1 MADQTSLIVGTYE
14 RLGGTGLVPLT
25 LCGDSMVVAP
35 SINGAP
41 DASFGLWSSRWQRF
55 FFVAEQESGRLVTC
69 DADLRTVG
77 ADAAAGGAAP
87 CHLAIDPDER
97 LLAVANYESGSVA
110 LFRIDAGVLPSS
122 PTAMRQLAGH
132 GTDPDRQA
140 GPHAHWVG
148 FGGDGRWLYVV
159 DLGTD
164 AVLRLSVDPEA
175 ATLGEAEIAYA
186 VPAGSGPRHLA
197 FHPAGRR
204 AYLVSELASTLT
216 VLDVDFRGTLT
227 PVQTLSTLPNGASDS
242 LGGAIVI
249 NAAADR
255 LYVTNRGHDS
265 IAVFALNPDGAT
277 LVQTMA
283 SGGASPRFLLLLEG
297 ERRLLVANEEGG
309 TVRQFGIEDDGRLEP
324 AGEPVEIPGAVFLAR
339 RPG

>member
-1 MADQTSLIVGTYE
+1 MADQTALIVGTYE

-25 LCGDSMVVAP
+25 LCGDSMTAAP
-35 SINGAP
+35 RVSGVP
-41 DASFGLWSSRWQRF
+41 DASFGRWSARWQRF
-55 FFVAEQESGRLVTC
+55 FFVVEQESGRLVTC
-69 DADLRTVG
+69 GADLGPVG
-77 ADAAAGGAAP
+77 AGAASGGAAP
-87 CHLAIDPDER
+87 CHLALDREER
-97 LLAVANYESGSVA
+97 FLAVANYESGSVA
-110 LFRIDAGVLPSS
+110 LFRIDAGALPPS
-122 PTAMRQLAGH
+122 PAAMHQLAGH
-132 GTDPDRQA
+132 GADPERQG

-148 FGGDGRWLYVV
+148 FGGDGQWLYVV

-164 AVLRLSVDPEA
+164 AVLRLPVDPDA
-175 ATLGEAEIAYA
+175 ATLGEPEIAYA
-186 VPAGSGPRHLA
+186 APAGSGPRHLA
-197 FHPAGRR
+197 FHPAGPR

-216 VLDVDFRGTLT
+216 VLDVDPRGTLT
-227 PVQTLSTLPNGASDS
+227 PVQTRSTLPEGASDS

-265 IAVFALNPDGAT
+265 IAAFAVHPDGVT
-277 LVQTMA
+277 LIQTVS
-283 SGGASPRFLLLLEG
+283 SGGASPRFLLLLEE

-309 TVRQFGIEDDGRLEP
+309 TVCQFGIDVDGRLDR